1 MRAYQVFGKMNDAE
15 AGRFLAVLA
24 EKAPA
29 FHVQALGAAAA
40 AMRARPQ
47 YLMRQP
53 HEKRAELVRR
63 ALARV
68 AASAVAEELLAV
80 YFLDCRKELLV
91 EWLDAVGLEHED
103 GTLKAD
109 APPCP
114 EAGTLAKAVERFR
127 GAASGDGDPGDRAE
141 RELLLRAFAAQTAVD
156 WPALEKLLE

>member
-1 MRAYQVFGKMNDAE
+1 
-15 AGRFLAVLA
+15 
-24 EKAPA
+24 
-29 FHVQALGAAAA
+29 
-40 AMRARPQ
+40 
-47 YLMRQP
+47 MRQP
-53 HEKRAELVRR
+53 HAKRAELVRR

-114 EAGTLAKAVERFR
+114 EAGKLAKAVERFR
-127 GAASGDGDPGDRAE
+127 GAASQGGDPGDRAE

>member
-1 MRAYQVFGKMNDAE
+1 MRAYQVFGRMSDAE
-15 AGRFLAVLA
+15 ASRFLAVLA

-68 AASAVAEELLAV
+68 AASVVAEELLAV

-91 EWLDAVGLEHED
+91 EWLDAVGLEHSD

-114 EAGTLAKAVERFR
+114 AAKPLAAAVERFR
-127 GAASGDGDPGDRAE
+127 GAAGPDGEPGDRAE
-141 RELLLRAFAAQTAVD
+141 RELLLRAFAGQTAVD